1 MITKLIHY
9 NVHDTYKKKI
19 IVILLWLFILCLPVL
34 FFQFIM
40 LIDEFI
46 PKLQQHI
53 SSVIFFIFTYIVGI
67 GILFRVKFL
76 RLFIV
81 FITYISLAIILAKY
95 IEKSLRLYSHNDG
108 CFTQLLG
115 YGIDYDA
122 LIYPEKILSFFGGL
136 FLIIVIY
143 LICIYIF
150 SNEESLKL
158 FLLSKKYRLQ
168 EIAVLLSISSIL
180 FAVILWFLINKH
192 EYMRIDN
199 NVIQGVK
206 INLPSP
212 PSPRWN
218 SYKPDVHEVP
228 IYKVKFE
235 KNATSLKSL

>member
-19 IVILLWLFILCLPVL
+19 IVILIWFFILCLPVL

-46 PKLQQHI
+46 PKLQEHI
-53 SSVIFFIFTYIVGI
+53 SSVISFILTYIVGI
-67 GILFRVKFL
+67 GILFRVRSL

-81 FITYISLAIILAKY
+81 YIIYISLAIILAKY
-95 IEKSLRLYSHNDG
+95 IEKSLRLYSRNDG
-108 CFTQLLG
+108 CFTQFLG

-122 LIYPEKILSFFGGL
+122 LVYPEKILSFFGIF
-136 FLIIVIY
+136 FLIVLIY
-143 LICIYIF
+143 SICIYIF

-158 FLLSKKYRLQ
+158 FSLSKKYRLQ
-168 EIAVLLSISSIL
+168 EISVLLSISSIL
-180 FAVILWFLINKH
+180 FAVTLWFLINKH
-192 EYMRIDN
+192 EYMRVDT
-199 NVIQGVK
+199 NVTQGQRIK
-206 INLPSP
+206 INVP

-218 SYKPDVHEVP
+218 SYKPDVHEIP
-228 IYKVKFE
+228 MYKVKFE